1 MMIAARYKWGI
12 AKPLRLAVAALTV
25 GLTLGSTATQAQDA
39 SFGCKVL
46 LCAMSTNPSWSGVP
60 YCVPVMNQLF
70 SQLAVGG
77 SWPVCVG
84 ASANV
89 SSPSCVFGFCS
100 VNIATPTGNQTFN
113 FQLP

>member
-1 MMIAARYKWGI
+1 MLIVARDQWGV

-25 GLTLGSTATQAQDA
+25 GLMLGSPTTQAQDA

-46 LCAMSTNPSWSGVP
+46 LCAMSTNPSWSGIP

-100 VNIATPTGNQTFN
+100 VNIASRTGNQTLN